1 MSLSIEENQNS
12 VIVKYT
18 NASSKTFE
26 HKIPIDDDFYVK
38 HCEGKLNILMDRIK
52 EHTLVEFDDSIHI
65 YVHDPVPIH
74 YKLFENGII
83 PRREEPFPSLSSEEF
98 YVDNRQ
104 ISRQLNCLEKVVLD
118 LKFENVSLQRQI
130 KFQNEFIKDELK
142 RFLMGHQEIEAQKN
156 EISKMQ
162 FDYVIKSFNKVE
174 ELGTKVDK
182 INKTIDEVVRKQNEF
197 DVILNKLITVQGDSL
212 NQTNTTLAEFK
223 AFYEKLQ
230 QFFLNNEDDLLS
242 CREFLEEYNPIIY
255 NNGITK

>member
-12 VIVKYT
+12 VIIKYT
-18 NASSKTFE
+18 NATSRVFE
-26 HKIPIDDDFYVK
+26 HKIPINDEFLVH

-83 PRREEPFPSLSSEEF
+83 PRREDPFPSLSREES

-104 ISRQLNCLEKVVLD
+104 ISRQLSCLEKIILD

-142 RFLMGHQEIEAQKN
+142 RFLIGHQEIEAQKN

-182 INKTIDEVVRKQNEF
+182 MNTTLEDVVRKQNE
-197 DVILNKLITVQGDSL
+197 LITVQGDSL
-212 NQTNTTLAEFK
+212 KQTNTTLAEFK